1 MHLCSGQRDQH
12 SFSLSLHLSPP
23 LFFPQPPTSVHHI
36 GSWKLPEASFH
47 SPLEPQTSWGLLSPL
62 KLFHMLGTE
71 SRFADPSGC
80 TLEAQHWSLS
90 PSNLDS
96 IHFKRGSN
104 KCLHPRSSAPALVL
118 GLRIPFPG
126 SCLTPLF
133 HPQLL
138 GPFPAQGTLI
148 ESGFQE
154 GRQGNSSRASSPFK
168 AFCLVPGSV
177 APGVHSEACSIFY
190 FWPKSRGL
198 S

>member
-1 MHLCSGQRDQH
+1 M
-12 SFSLSLHLSPP
+12 P
-23 LFFPQPPTSVHHI
+23 HI

-96 IHFKRGSN
+96 IHFKRGSS

-118 GLRIPFPG
+118 GLRIHPHLVGTSILALSILLKNLILIANIEVKYHYGNFKYERCSFLPGIWSLVGHLGFKPG
-126 SCLTPLF
+126 SD
-133 HPQLL
+133 
-138 GPFPAQGTLI
+138 
-148 ESGFQE
+148 
-154 GRQGNSSRASSPFK
+154 
-168 AFCLVPGSV
+168 LVPKTTPSSTMQNCRKALQADV
-177 APGVHSEACSIFY
+177 SLSPPHSNS
-190 FWPKSRGL
+190 
-198 S
+198 